1 MLGVSSK
8 LLSPPSTKRCRLSLR
23 QDDQFD
29 SFEAE
34 MRREHT
40 AEDRG
45 GDDKIISILQ
55 KTWVKMGKKGQELAL
70 QMDLS
75 PRARELVGKA
85 LAD

>member
-1 MLGVSSK
+1 
-8 LLSPPSTKRCRLSLR
+8 
-23 QDDQFD
+23 
-29 SFEAE
+29 